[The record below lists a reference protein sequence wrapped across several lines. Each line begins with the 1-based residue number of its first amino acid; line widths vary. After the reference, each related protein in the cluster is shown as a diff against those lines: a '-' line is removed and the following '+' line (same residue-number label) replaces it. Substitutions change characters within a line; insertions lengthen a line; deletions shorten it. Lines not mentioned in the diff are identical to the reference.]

1 MTVRGAHLAL
11 RCLKLE
17 GVRKLFTIVGDT
29 ILPLCDA
36 AVDEG
41 LELVDTRHEAAA
53 LHMADAWTRVTGEPA
68 VALVTGGP
76 GFANA
81 ISALPPI
88 SASESPVIL
97 LAGCGELAERGM
109 YSFQEID
116 QVGLA
121 APATKGSWMVLD
133 RRRIPDMIATA
144 FRTALDGR
152 RGPVHLTIPI
162 DIQEQRGTDGET
174 PAYSPREYRHAGR
187 TLGDPALVA
196 QAVAVLSSAERPV
209 AIAANA
215 ARHTVAPRS
224 LQDFVE
230 AMNLPCFTVEQAR
243 GLLSDDHPLCFGY
256 ADPAL
261 NDAAKHF
268 RDADAVLLLGKRL
281 DHRYRYG
288 MPPFFNAAAKLIQV
302 DPASAE
308 IGRNRGVH
316 VGIAGD
322 PGAVV
327 EQMTAAARAG
337 TWSNIT
343 AWRQQLENTRD
354 AQRRRFESLGTDE
367 APLHAM
373 RVLREVDTFT
383 NDGTVVVVDGGDFA
397 GWGRSYL
404 KARNPGGWLRLGP
417 LGQLGCGIP
426 YAIAAKLARPQ
437 SDVLL
442 LIGDGSFGFYGIE
455 YDTAVRHGAAFTA
468 VMGNDAL
475 WGIDRNFQLAY
486 YGRAVGTELR
496 AVRYDR
502 MVESLGGYGE
512 HVEEA
517 AGIAPAIRRARE
529 SGKASLVSVA
539 IRNTPCPLADA
550 MIARR
555 GGAHASGGQGG

>member
-29 ILPLCDA
+29 ILPICDA

-41 LELVDTRHEAAA
+41 LELVDTRHEASA

-81 ISALPPI
+81 ISALPAI
-88 SASESPVIL
+88 YASESPVIL
-97 LAGCGELAERGM
+97 LAGCGVLAERGM

-133 RRRIPDMIATA
+133 RRRIPDMMATA
-144 FRTALDGR
+144 FRTALEGH

-162 DIQEQRGTDGET
+162 DIQEQAVAGDIPTY
-174 PAYSPREYRHAGR
+174 PPREYRHAGR
-187 TLGDPALVA
+187 TYGDPARIQ
-196 QAVAVLSSAERPV
+196 QAIGVLRGAERPV
-209 AIAANA
+209 VIAANGARHSVA
-215 ARHTVAPRS
+215 ARTLR
-224 LQDFVE
+224 DFIE
-230 AMNLPCFTVEQAR
+230 ATNLPCFTVDQAR

-261 NDAAKHF
+261 NEAAKHF
-268 RDADAVLLLGKRL
+268 READAVLLLGKRL
-281 DHRYRYG
+281 DHRYGYG
-288 MPPFFNAAAKLIQV
+288 RPPFFNAAAKLIQV
-302 DPASAE
+302 DPSPEE

-322 PGAVV
+322 LGAVV
-327 EQMTAAARAG
+327 EQMTAAAGAG
-337 TWSNIT
+337 RWGAIAPWS
-343 AWRQQLENTRD
+343 QQLARTRD

-367 APLHAM
+367 APIHAM
-373 RVLREVDTFT
+373 RVLREVEQFT
-383 NDGTVVVVDGGDFA
+383 NDETVVVVDGGDFA
-397 GWGRSYL
+397 GWARSYL

-417 LGQLGCGIP
+417 LGQLGCGLP
-426 YAIAAKLARPQ
+426 YAIAAKLARPA

-455 YDTAVRHGAAFTA
+455 YDTAVRHGTVFTA

-496 AVRYDR
+496 PVRYDK
-502 MVESLGGYGE
+502 MVVALGGYGE
-512 HVEEA
+512 HVDEA

-529 SGKASLVSVA
+529 SGKASLVEIA
-539 IRNTPCPLADA
+539 IRNAPCPLAEA

-555 GGAHASGGQGG
+555 SGEY

>member
-1 MTVRGAHLAL
+1 MTLRGAHVVL

-29 ILPLCDA
+29 ILPICDA

-41 LELVDTRHEAAA
+41 MELVDTRHEAAA
-53 LHMADAWTRVTGEPA
+53 LHMADAWARVTGEPA

-88 SASESPVIL
+88 HASESPVIL

-109 YSFQEID
+109 YGFQEID

-144 FRTALDGR
+144 FRTALEGR

-162 DIQEQRGTDGET
+162 DIQEAAADSDV
-174 PAYSPREYRHAGR
+174 PVYPPRESRSAGHSQ
-187 TLGDPALVA
+187 GDPALVR
-196 QAVAVLSSAERPV
+196 QAIAVLREAERPV
-209 AIAANA
+209 VVAANA
-215 ARHTVAPRS
+215 ARHSVSPHTLRA
-224 LQDFVE
+224 FVE
-230 AMNLPCFTVEQAR
+230 ATSLPCFTVEQAR

-256 ADPAL
+256 GDPAL
-261 NDAAKHF
+261 NETAKHF
-268 RDADAVLLLGKRL
+268 READAVLLLGKRL

-288 MPPFFNAAAKLIQV
+288 RPPFFNATAKLIQV
-302 DPASAE
+302 DPSPAE

-316 VGIAGD
+316 VGIVGD
-322 PGAVV
+322 PGAIVQQAT
-327 EQMTAAARAG
+327 EAARAAG
-337 TWSNIT
+337 RWPGV
-343 AWRQQLENTRD
+343 AGWRQQLAKTRD
-354 AQRRRFESLGTDE
+354 AQRRRFEALGTDE
-367 APLHAM
+367 TPLHAM
-373 RVLREVDTFT
+373 RVLRDVDAFT
-383 NDGTVVVVDGGDFA
+383 DDDTVLVVDGGDFA

-404 KARNPGGWLRLGP
+404 KARNAGGWLRLGP
-417 LGQLGCGIP
+417 LGQLGCGVP
-426 YAIAAKLARPQ
+426 YAIAAKLARPEAE
-437 SDVLL
+437 VLL

-455 YDTAVRHGAAFTA
+455 YDTAVRHGAAFTGI
-468 VMGNDAL
+468 MGNDAL

-496 AVRYDR
+496 PVRYDKI
-502 MVESLGGYGE
+502 VEALGGYGE
-512 HVEEA
+512 HVTQPGEI
-517 AGIAPAIRRARE
+517 GPAIRRARE
-529 SGKASLVSVA
+529 SGRAALVSVA

-550 MIARR
+550 MMARKTR
-555 GGAHASGGQGG
+555 

>member
-1 MTVRGAHLAL
+1 MTLRGAHVAL
-11 RCLKLE
+11 RCLKQR

-29 ILPLCDA
+29 ILPICDA

-41 LELVDTRHEAAA
+41 LDLVDTRHEAAA

-88 SASESPVIL
+88 HASESPVIL
-97 LAGCGELAERGM
+97 LAGCGALAERGM
-109 YSFQEID
+109 LGFQEID

-121 APATKGSWMVLD
+121 APATKGSWMVID

-162 DIQEQRGTDGET
+162 DIQEAAADETEPAAGPGGDGGR
-174 PAYSPREYRHAGR
+174 PR
-187 TLGDPALVA
+187 GDPDRIRD
-196 QAVAVLSSAERPV
+196 AVAALRQAERPV
-209 AIAANA
+209 VIAANA
-215 ARHTVAPRS
+215 ARHYLSRQS
-224 LQDFVE
+224 LE
-230 AMNLPCFTVEQAR
+230 ALLDATRLPCFTVEQAR
-243 GLLSDDHPLCFGY
+243 GLVSDDHPLCFGY

-261 NDAAKHF
+261 NETAKHF
-268 RDADAVLLLGKRL
+268 READAVLLLGKRL

-288 MPPFFNAAAKLIQV
+288 MPPFFPASAALIQV
-302 DPASAE
+302 DPSAAE

-316 VGIAGD
+316 VGIAGHI
-322 PGAVV
+322 GAVV
-327 EQMTAAARAG
+327 DQIIAAARGA
-337 TWSNIT
+337 
-343 AWRQQLENTRD
+343 AWRGVAAWTQQLAKTRD
-354 AQRRRFESLGTDE
+354 AQRRRFESLASEE

-373 RVLREVDTFT
+373 RVLREVEKFT
-383 NDGTVVVVDGGDFA
+383 DDDTVVVVDGGDFA
-397 GWGRSYL
+397 GWARSYL

-426 YAIAAKLARPQ
+426 YAIAAKLARPEA
-437 SDVLL
+437 DVLL

-496 AVRYDR
+496 PVRYDR
-502 MVESLGGYGE
+502 MVEALGGHGE
-512 HVEEA
+512 HVVEA
-517 AGIAPAIRRARE
+517 AGLAPAIERARA
-529 SGKASLVSVA
+529 SGRASLVEVA

-555 GGAHASGGQGG
+555 TR

>member
-1 MTVRGAHLAL
+1 MTLRGAHLAL

-29 ILPLCDA
+29 ILPICDA

-41 LELVDTRHEAAA
+41 MELVDTRHEAAA

-88 SASESPVIL
+88 HASESPVIL

-109 YSFQEID
+109 YGFQEID

-121 APATKGSWMVLD
+121 APATKGSWMVPD

-144 FRTALDGR
+144 FRTALEGR
-152 RGPVHLTIPI
+152 RGPVQLTIPI
-162 DIQEQRGTDGET
+162 DIQEAPVADSDAR
-174 PAYSPREYRHAGR
+174 AYPPDEYRSPGEA
-187 TLGDPALVA
+187 LGDPALVQ
-196 QAVAVLSSAERPV
+196 QAIALLREAERPV
-209 AIAANA
+209 IVAANA
-215 ARHTVAPRS
+215 ARASLAPQTLR
-224 LQDFVE
+224 DFVE
-230 AMNLPCFTVEQAR
+230 TTTLPCFTVEQAR

-261 NDAAKHF
+261 NEAAKHF
-268 RDADAVLLLGKRL
+268 READAVLLLGKRL

-288 MPPFFNAAAKLIQV
+288 RPPFFDAAAKLIQV
-302 DPASAE
+302 DPSPAE

-316 VGIAGD
+316 VGILGEI
-322 PGAVV
+322 GAVV
-327 EQMTAAARAG
+327 RQMTDAARDAG
-337 TWSNIT
+337 PAVGRWTGVA
-343 AWRQQLENTRD
+343 AWRRQLAETRN
-354 AQRRRFESLGTDE
+354 AQRRRFEALGTDE
-367 APLHAM
+367 TPLHAM
-373 RVLREVDTFT
+373 RVLRDVDAVTDDDT
-383 NDGTVVVVDGGDFA
+383 ILVVDGGDFA
-397 GWGRSYL
+397 GWARSYL

-417 LGQLGCGIP
+417 LGQLGCGVP
-426 YAIAAKLARPQ
+426 YAIAAKLARPEA
-437 SDVLL
+437 DVLL

-496 AVRYDR
+496 PVHYDK
-502 MVESLGGYGE
+502 MVDALGGFGE
-512 HVEEA
+512 HVTQPGEI
-517 AGIAPAIRRARE
+517 GPAIRRARE
-529 SGKASLVSVA
+529 SGRPSLVSAA

-550 MIARR
+550 MMARKTR
-555 GGAHASGGQGG
+555 

>member
-1 MTVRGAHLAL
+1 MTLRGAHLAL

-29 ILPLCDA
+29 ILPICDA

-41 LELVDTRHEAAA
+41 MELVDTRHEAAA
-53 LHMADAWTRVTGEPA
+53 LHMADAWARVTGEPA

-88 SASESPVIL
+88 HASESPVIL

-109 YSFQEID
+109 YGFQEID

-121 APATKGSWMVLD
+121 APATKGAWMVPD

-144 FRTALDGR
+144 FRTALEGR
-152 RGPVHLTIPI
+152 RGPVHLTVPI
-162 DIQEQRGTDGET
+162 DIQEAVVAETDMH
-174 PAYSPREYRHAGR
+174 AYPPDEYRSPGVA
-187 TLGDPALVA
+187 LGDPALVQ
-196 QAVAVLSSAERPV
+196 QAIAVLRVADRPV
-209 AIAANA
+209 VVAANA
-215 ARHTVAPRS
+215 ARASLAPETLRE
-224 LQDFVE
+224 LIE
-230 AMNLPCFTVEQAR
+230 TTNLPCFTVEQAR

-261 NDAAKHF
+261 NDTAKHF
-268 RDADAVLLLGKRL
+268 READVILLLGKRL

-288 MPPFFNAAAKLIQV
+288 RTPFFDAAAKLIQV
-302 DPASAE
+302 DPSPAE

-316 VGIAGD
+316 VGILGD
-322 PGAVV
+322 IGAVV
-327 EQMTAAARAG
+327 GQMTAAARDAG
-337 TWSNIT
+337 PGVGRWTGVA
-343 AWRQQLENTRD
+343 AWRRQLAETRN
-354 AQRRRFESLGTDE
+354 AQRRRFEAFGTDE
-367 APLHAM
+367 TPLHAM
-373 RVLREVDTFT
+373 RVLRDVDAMT
-383 NDGTVVVVDGGDFA
+383 DDDTVLVVDGGDFA
-397 GWGRSYL
+397 GWARSYL

-417 LGQLGCGIP
+417 LGQLGCGVP
-426 YAIAAKLARPQ
+426 YAIAAKLARPEAE
-437 SDVLL
+437 VML

-496 AVRYDR
+496 PVRYDK
-502 MVESLGGYGE
+502 MVDALGGFGE
-512 HVEEA
+512 HVTQPGE
-517 AGIAPAIRRARE
+517 IAPAIRRARE
-529 SGKASLVSVA
+529 SGRPSLVSVA

-550 MIARR
+550 MMARKTR
-555 GGAHASGGQGG
+555 

>member
-1 MTVRGAHLAL
+1 MAAHGAHIVL

-29 ILPLCDA
+29 ILPICDA

-41 LELVDTRHEAAA
+41 LELVDARHEGAA

-97 LAGCGELAERGM
+97 IAGCGELAERGM

-133 RRRIPDMIATA
+133 RRRIPDMVATA

-162 DIQEQRGTDGET
+162 DIQEEAATDDAA
-174 PAYSPREYRHAGR
+174 PVYAPREYRSTGR
-187 TLGDPALVA
+187 TRGDPALVEDA
-196 QAVAVLSSAERPV
+196 IAALRRAERPV
-209 AIAANA
+209 VIAANA
-215 ARHTVAPRS
+215 ARHSLAPAA
-224 LQDFVE
+224 LQEFVE
-230 AMNLPCFTVEQAR
+230 TTGLPCFTVEQAR

-261 NDAAKHF
+261 NGTAKHF
-268 RDADAVLLLGKRL
+268 GEADAVLLLGKRL

-288 MPPFFNAAAKLIQV
+288 RPPFFHPAAKLLQV
-302 DPASAE
+302 DPSPAE
-308 IGRNRGVH
+308 IGRNRGVA
-316 VGIAGD
+316 VGIVGD
-322 PGAVV
+322 IGAVV
-327 EQMTAAARAG
+327 GQLTESARAG
-337 TWSNIT
+337 SWKGASSWLQRL
-343 AWRQQLENTRD
+343 ARTRGD
-354 AQRRRFESLGTDE
+354 QRRQWEALGTDGM
-367 APLHAM
+367 PLHPM
-373 RVLREVDTFT
+373 RVLREIDRYT
-383 NDGTVVVVDGGDFA
+383 NDGTVLVVDGGDFA
-397 GWGRSYL
+397 GWARSYL
-404 KARNPGGWLRLGP
+404 KARNAGGWLRLGP
-417 LGQLGCGIP
+417 LGQLGCGVP
-426 YAIAAKLARPQ
+426 YAVAAKLARPDA
-437 SDVLL
+437 DVLL

-455 YDTAVRHGAAFTA
+455 YDTAVRHGAAFTGI
-468 VMGNDAL
+468 MGNDAL

-496 AVRYDR
+496 PVRYDR
-502 MVESLGGYGE
+502 MVEGLGGHGE
-512 HVEEA
+512 YVEEA
-517 AGIAPAIRRARE
+517 AGLAPAIDRARA
-529 SGKASLVSVA
+529 SGRPSLVNVA
-539 IRNTPCPLADA
+539 VRNVPCPLAEA

-555 GGAHASGGQGG
+555 AGKG

>member
-1 MTVRGAHLAL
+1 MVARGAHVVL
-11 RCLKLE
+11 RCLKAE

-41 LELVDTRHEAAA
+41 LDLVDTRHEAAA

-88 SASESPVIL
+88 AASESPVVL

-109 YSFQEID
+109 SAFQEID

-121 APATKGSWMVLD
+121 APSTKGSWMVLD
-133 RRRIPDMIATA
+133 RRRIPDMVATA

-162 DIQEQRGTDGET
+162 DIQEQAAGDEAA
-174 PAYSPREYRHAGR
+174 PASSPRDYRHAGR
-187 TLGDPALVA
+187 THGDPALIERA
-196 QAVAVLSSAERPV
+196 AAALRSAERPV
-209 AIAANA
+209 VIVANA
-215 ARHTVAPRS
+215 ARHSLAPRA
-224 LQDFVE
+224 LREFIE
-230 AMNLPCFTVEQAR
+230 TTNLPCFTVEQAR
-243 GLLSDDHPLCFGY
+243 GLISDDHPLCFGY

-261 NDAAKHF
+261 NETAGYF
-268 RDADAVLLLGKRL
+268 READAVLLLGKRL

-288 MPPFFNAAAKLIQV
+288 RPPFFHPAAKLVQV
-302 DPASAE
+302 DPSAAE
-308 IGRNRGVH
+308 IGRNRPVH
-316 VGIAGD
+316 TGIAGD
-322 PGAVV
+322 VGAVV
-327 EQMTAAARAG
+327 GQFTAAARGGAW
-337 TWSNIT
+337 TNIS
-343 AWRQQLENTRD
+343 AWVQQLARTRA
-354 AQRRRFESLGTDE
+354 AQRRRWEALGADDM
-367 APLHAM
+367 PLHPM
-373 RVLREVDTFT
+373 RVLREVERFT
-383 NDGTVVVVDGGDFA
+383 DDETVLVIDGGDFA
-397 GWGRSYL
+397 GWARSYL

-417 LGQLGCGIP
+417 LGQLGCGVP
-426 YAIAAKLARPQ
+426 YAIAAKLARPA

-455 YDTAVRHGAAFTA
+455 FDTAVRHGAAFTA

-496 AVRYDR
+496 PVRYDKI
-502 MVESLGGYGE
+502 VEALGGCGDR
-512 HVEEA
+512 VEEA
-517 AGIAPAIRRARE
+517 AGLAPAIARARE
-529 SGKASLVSVA
+529 SGRASLVDVA
-539 IRNTPCPLADA
+539 IRNVPCPLAEA
-550 MIARR
+550 MMARKT
-555 GGAHASGGQGG
+555 GNG

>member
-1 MTVRGAHLAL
+1 MTLRGAHLAL

-29 ILPLCDA
+29 ILPICDA

-41 LELVDTRHEAAA
+41 MELVDTRHEAAA

-88 SASESPVIL
+88 HASESPVIL

-109 YSFQEID
+109 YGFQEID

-121 APATKGSWMVLD
+121 APATKGSWMVPD

-144 FRTALDGR
+144 FRTALEGR
-152 RGPVHLTIPI
+152 RGPVQLTIPI
-162 DIQEQRGTDGET
+162 DIQEAPVADSDAR
-174 PAYSPREYRHAGR
+174 AYPPDEYRSPGEA
-187 TLGDPALVA
+187 LGDPALVQ
-196 QAVAVLSSAERPV
+196 QAIALLREAERPV
-209 AIAANA
+209 IVAANA
-215 ARHTVAPRS
+215 ARASLAPQTLR
-224 LQDFVE
+224 DFVE
-230 AMNLPCFTVEQAR
+230 TTTLPCFTVEQAR

-261 NDAAKHF
+261 NEAAKHF
-268 RDADAVLLLGKRL
+268 READAVLLLGKRL

-288 MPPFFNAAAKLIQV
+288 RAPFFDAAAKLIQV
-302 DPASAE
+302 DPSPAE

-316 VGIAGD
+316 VGILGEI
-322 PGAVV
+322 GAVV
-327 EQMTAAARAG
+327 RQMTDAARDAG
-337 TWSNIT
+337 PAVGRWTGVA
-343 AWRQQLENTRD
+343 AWRRQLAETRN
-354 AQRRRFESLGTDE
+354 AQRRRFEALGTDE
-367 APLHAM
+367 TPLHAM
-373 RVLREVDTFT
+373 RVLRDVDAVTDDDT
-383 NDGTVVVVDGGDFA
+383 ILVVDGGDFA
-397 GWGRSYL
+397 GWARSYL

-417 LGQLGCGIP
+417 LGQLGCGVP
-426 YAIAAKLARPQ
+426 YAIAAKLARPEA
-437 SDVLL
+437 DVLL

-496 AVRYDR
+496 PVHYDK
-502 MVESLGGYGE
+502 MVDALGGFGE
-512 HVEEA
+512 HVTQPGEI
-517 AGIAPAIRRARE
+517 GPAIRRARE
-529 SGKASLVSVA
+529 SGRPSLVSAA

-550 MIARR
+550 MMARKTR
-555 GGAHASGGQGG
+555 